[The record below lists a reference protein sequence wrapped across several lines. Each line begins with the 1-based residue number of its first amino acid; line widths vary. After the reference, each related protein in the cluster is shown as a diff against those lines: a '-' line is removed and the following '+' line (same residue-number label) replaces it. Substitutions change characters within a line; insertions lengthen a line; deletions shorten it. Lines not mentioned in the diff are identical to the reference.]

1 MSRHNADHWIT
12 EKATVL
18 SCEPDALWVAADKTS
33 ACGSCKAKSGCGT
46 SLLAKLGIEQ
56 IAVRATLPPALIYE
70 HFVEGEW
77 VELAIDRH
85 AFVKVALLMYLL
97 PLAGLLMG
105 VLLLQGAD
113 DWQVA
118 LAACVGLFFG
128 GFLTCVLLKHWRN
141 AESLQPV
148 VLRRCLLE
156 GVESVTFQPS
166 STQVANR

>member
-1 MSRHNADHWIT
+1 MSDRWMI

-46 SLLAKLGIEQ
+46 SLLAKLGTEQ
-56 IAVRATLPPALIYE
+56 IAVRATLPPALIRQ
-70 HFVEGEW
+70 HFTEGEW
-77 VELAIDRH
+77 IELAIDRY
-85 AFVKVALLMYLL
+85 AFVKVALLMYMV
-97 PLAGLLMG
+97 PLAGLLLG

-118 LAACVGLFFG
+118 VGASAGLLLG
-128 GFLTCVLLKHWRN
+128 GWLTSVLLKHWRN

-156 GVESVTFQPS
+156 GVAPVYMQAGASQSASE
-166 STQVANR
+166 